1 MITLMT
7 IILQVVTVKYHGEK
21 KYHKYHGKGLVI
33 PVLPVIPV
41 IPCICYNSKHIWS
54 KIRRILKGEAHL
66 KAEIPM
72 NNRDE
77 SGK

>member
-21 KYHKYHGKGLVI
+21 KYHKYHGKGL
-33 PVLPVIPV
+33 V